1 MVSEERGGSGESL
14 PPGQYAASDWQV
26 LHYGPVPVFRAHT
39 WDLRVRGETGAGECR
54 WTWQEFDALPRVRV
68 SADFHCVTRFSL
80 SGVVWHGVPA
90 TALVEQ
96 APPTE
101 KVTHVMVWAD
111 YGYSANLPLADFLA
125 DTTLL
130 ATHREGERLHPEHG
144 FPVRLVVPH
153 LYGYK
158 SVKWVREIEYLACDR
173 RGFWEERGYHNRA
186 DPWAE
191 QRYAY
196 QEGPGDGPPVLP

>member
-14 PPGQYAASDWQV
+14 PPGQYAANDWQV
-26 LHYGPVPVFRAHT
+26 LHYGPVPAFRAHT
-39 WDLRVRGETGAGECR
+39 WDLRVRGETGAREHR

-80 SGVVWHGVPA
+80 PGVVWHGVPA

-96 APPTE
+96 APPAAD
-101 KVTHVMVWAD
+101 VTHVMVWAD

-130 ATHREGERLHPEHG
+130 ATHRGHERLRPEHG

-153 LYGYK
+153 LYSYK
-158 SVKWVREIEYLACDR
+158 SVKWVREIEYLDTDR

-196 QEGPGDGPPVLP
+196 QEAPGDGPPVTP